1 MLISFKEK
9 FTLNEYEEFVLNSG
23 DLNNE
28 FFTTLA
34 RAERINENCSI
45 LLSLDNPQLGLKII
59 AKSNQMIN
67 RSIDRIVSYTNKTL
81 GKHVFIE
88 FKIKIGN
95 FTPMLQILTE

>member
-59 AKSNQMIN
+59 AK
-67 RSIDRIVSYTNKTL
+67 K
-81 GKHVFIE
+81 
-88 FKIKIGN
+88 
-95 FTPMLQILTE
+95 